1 MKTRTLLLLSVA
13 TALMILVAGGVLLL
27 QLSGQDAT
35 TETSPIGMPVRV
47 GDAEITVSGSSVDG
61 SVLRVDVEIG
71 GVDDPRGVDAF
82 ALVTGDQRLNPITTP
97 ADGRC
102 DQITDEFTD
111 VHDRLR
117 RRCDRGHESRAGGAS
132 RGSSGHV
139 AARLTVLG
147 DGTRS
152 R

>member
-13 TALMILVAGGVLLL
+13 TALMILIAGGVLLL

-35 TETSPIGMPVRV
+35 TETAPIGTPVRV

-71 GVDDPRGVDAF
+71 GVDDPRGVEAF

-102 DQITDEFTD
+102 EQITDEARTCTIDFD
-111 VHDRLR
+111 V
-117 RRCDRGHESRAGGAS
+117 GATE
-132 RGSSGHV
+132 GSSRVLVVRRGE
-139 AARLTVLG
+139 AQATWRLA
-147 DGTRS
+147 
-152 R
+152 